1 MKQILVSYT
10 VTFNIPY
17 GVQTYFFVL

>member
-1 MKQILVSYT
+1 MKQLLVSYT